1 MLRRLKK
8 RRGWRLFKKEK
19 KFHFSGLLKSVSKRN
34 KSTGSSCTSFC
45 CFTFLLLL
53 RAQEMSAKSRSQ
65 GRTFW
70 LESHQVA
77 SSPVCLSPSLSLGK
91 ATLRLGLK
99 HPRTFEVKT
108 QTQHSDC
115 SGSRVLWE
123 RRKSSAEAH
132 HPENRF
138 HQLLCVSCTKD
149 LVSCTKDAEGK
160 LRQMLP
166 YGVLPRVGSSQTSAV
181 HPAEISRI
189 VEN

>member
-1 MLRRLKK
+1 
-8 RRGWRLFKKEK
+8 
-19 KFHFSGLLKSVSKRN
+19 
-34 KSTGSSCTSFC
+34 
-45 CFTFLLLL
+45 
-53 RAQEMSAKSRSQ
+53 MSAKSRSQ

-99 HPRTFEVKT
+99 HPRTFKVKT
-108 QTQHSDC
+108 QTQRSNC

-138 HQLLCVSCTKD
+138 HQLLCVSCTKGRRGKASPDVALRCLTEGGKQSD
-149 LVSCTKDAEGK
+149 LCRASCRNEQDCGELNPGIQEKEGAVCSKKQNAALFLHSSVSEWHRSPKH
-160 LRQMLP
+160 LIW
-166 YGVLPRVGSSQTSAV
+166 VL
-181 HPAEISRI
+181 
-189 VEN
+189 